1 MSGRRKGKSK
11 VVKKAKG
18 NGTGRK
24 GASGRFEKG
33 GPGGPGRPPGSPNK
47 TGAMLHG
54 TFLAAFDELG
64 GQEWLVAQARKDPRT
79 FVRALA
85 KMLPREAAVK
95 VEQTVGILS
104 NLDDSDVDALSSPE
118 PPRSPSGEGGAR

>member
-1 MSGRRKGKSK
+1 M
-11 VVKKAKG
+11 VATAKG

-24 GASGRFEKG
+24 GVSGRFEKG
-33 GPGGPGRPPGSPNK
+33 GPGGPGRPPGSPNR
-47 TGAMLHG
+47 TGAMLHA

-95 VEQTVGILS
+95 VEQTFVIPPD
-104 NLDDSDVDALSSPE
+104 LDDSDVDALSSPE
-118 PPRSPSGEGGAR
+118 PPRSASGEGGAG